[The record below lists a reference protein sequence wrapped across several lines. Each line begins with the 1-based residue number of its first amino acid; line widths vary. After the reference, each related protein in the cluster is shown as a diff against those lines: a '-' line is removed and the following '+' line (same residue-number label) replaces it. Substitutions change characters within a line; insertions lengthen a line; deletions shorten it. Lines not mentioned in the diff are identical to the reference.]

1 MERADF
7 EFQKLMF
14 KEARRN
20 KMFTGTGTAL
30 VTPFRTDGTL
40 DEGTLRRLIQRQID
54 AGVDFLVPC
63 GTTGESPTLMH
74 EEHVRVV
81 EIAIEL
87 AKGKV
92 PVLAGAG
99 GYNTTE
105 VIAMAREL
113 AELGADGFLSVTP
126 YYNKPTQEGL
136 FQHYRAIAEAVPLP
150 IILYSVQGRTGVNI
164 EPATVKRLA
173 QIENIVGIKEASGN
187 VSQMAAILNAVPE
200 EFIVLSGDDAITLPV
215 ISLGGRGVVSVVS
228 NEIPAEMSR
237 LTRAALRGDFQTA
250 REIHRR
256 YHPLM
261 EINFVESNPIPVKA
275 AMAEMGLLEAA
286 WRLPLV
292 PPKAENQARIRAV
305 LESLE
310 LVQRV
315 HAAVA
320 N

>member
-1 MERADF
+1 
-7 EFQKLMF
+7 MF

-30 VTPFRTDGTL
+30 VTPFRADGSL

-54 AGVDFLVPC
+54 GGVDFLVPC
-63 GTTGESPTLMH
+63 GTTGESPTLTH

-81 EIAIEL
+81 EIAVGL
-87 AKGKV
+87 ARDKV

-99 GYNTTE
+99 GYNTAE

-173 QIENIVGIKEASGN
+173 QIENIMGIKEASGN

-215 ISLGGRGVVSVVS
+215 ISLGGRGVISVVS

-261 EINFVESNPIPVKA
+261 EINFVESNPGPVKA

-310 LVQRV
+310 LVPRV